1 LINGAAGDDLKIR
14 RGIPEVVLCEEKNR
28 LQEEFLEAIHEL
40 NSLQSHQV
48 IAVIEGDPDIFR
60 FEILISLA
68 QERKEQA
75 KYAWIAHIESHRCG
89 EI

>member
-1 LINGAAGDDLKIR
+1 MARTKIPDIVR
-14 RGIPEVVLCEEKNR
+14 CEERDR
-28 LQEEFLEAIHEL
+28 LRDAFLEAIHEL

-48 IAVIEGDPDIFR
+48 VAVIEDDTDVCR
-60 FEILISLA
+60 FEILIALA

-75 KYAWIAHIESHRCG
+75 KYSWIAHIESHRCG